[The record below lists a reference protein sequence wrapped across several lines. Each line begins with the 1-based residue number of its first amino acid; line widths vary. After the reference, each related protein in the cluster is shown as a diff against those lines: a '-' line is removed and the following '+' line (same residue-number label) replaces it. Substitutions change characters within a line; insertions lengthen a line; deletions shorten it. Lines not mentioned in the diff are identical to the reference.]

1 MKAISEKTTRIIML
15 FSLINFVF
23 VLIAGIINAF
33 ILKEANPTLE
43 LFSKIAAVVAIT
55 PIISWLFLIPAGL
68 LFRDEFGE
76 KTTRIIIYY
85 FFLPSILFIALA
97 VFENCFNFLPNYHE
111 AAQNGASKE
120 IVNEI
125 AKKSS
130 QIGLAIL
137 VTSYIFLIGSGKLFA
152 KIWGHKIKG

>member
-1 MKAISEKTTRIIML
+1 MKRLRERMQSDT
-15 FSLINFVF
+15 
-23 VLIAGIINAF
+23 
-33 ILKEANPTLE
+33 
-43 LFSKIAAVVAIT
+43 AASNTV
-55 PIISWLFLIPAGL
+55 
-68 LFRDEFGE
+68 EN
-76 KTTRIIIYY
+76 III
-85 FFLPSILFIALA
+85 IALA